1 MRVMQSLGVVGAA
14 ATLATGLAACGAGE
28 QRPSPTAER
37 AAVRGA
43 LVRLEQAT
51 ATHDYGVL
59 CSRVLARELVRK
71 VASAGLPCEVALR
84 VGLRGVRSPHLQVS
98 TIKVNGNR
106 ALAEVYSGAAG
117 QRPSTDIVQ
126 LVREGGTWRVTS
138 LAGPEPPAPKRATEI
153 P

>member
-1 MRVMQSLGVVGAA
+1 MRVMHGLAVVGAA
-14 ATLATGLAACGAGE
+14 ATMATGLAACGGGD
-28 QRPSPTAER
+28 QRPSPAAER

-43 LVRLEQAT
+43 LVQLEQAT
-51 ATHDYGVL
+51 ATRDYRVL
-59 CSRVLARELVRK
+59 CGRVLARELVRK

-84 VGLRGVRSPHLQVS
+84 LGLRGVRSPHLQVT

-106 ALAEVYSGAAG
+106 ALAEVFSGARG

-126 LVREGGTWRVTS
+126 LVRESGAWRVTS
-138 LAGPEPPAPKRATEI
+138 LAGPQPPAPKRIGEV

>member
-1 MRVMQSLGVVGAA
+1 MRVMHSLGVVGAA
-14 ATLATGLAACGAGE
+14 ATLATGLAACAAAE
-28 QRPSPTAER
+28 QRSSPTAER
-37 AAVRGA
+37 AAVRAA
-43 LVRLEQAT
+43 LVQLEQAT
-51 ATHDYGVL
+51 ASHDYRIL
-59 CSRVLARELVRK
+59 CSRVLARQLVRK
-71 VASAGLPCEVALR
+71 VASVGLPCEAALR

-117 QRPSTDIVQ
+117 QRSSTDIVQ

-138 LAGPEPPAPKRATEI
+138 LAGPEPPAPKRAAEI

>member
-1 MRVMQSLGVVGAA
+1 MRVMHSLGVVGAA

-51 ATHDYGVL
+51 ATHDYRVL

-71 VASAGLPCEVALR
+71 VASVGLPCEAALR

-138 LAGPEPPAPKRATEI
+138 LAGPEPPAPKRAAEI